1 MIEKNSGGSPADGP
15 LVEIWTDGG
24 CQGNPGPGAWA
35 FVLREGGRTIERSGF
50 DPRTTNNRME
60 LTAVR
65 EALSEVAARGQS
77 KALKVVVSTD
87 SQYVQKGI
95 TEWIHTWSRNGW
107 KTSGKKP
114 VKNGELWVSL
124 LELSR
129 GLSVTWLWVMGHAG
143 NEMNERCDSL
153 VQATIAAGLKRG
165 A

>member
-1 MIEKNSGGSPADGP
+1 MIGKSAGEMPSEGR
-15 LVEIWTDGG
+15 LVEVWTDGG

-35 FVLREGGRTIERSGF
+35 FVLRERDELIEKSGF

-65 EALSEVAARGQS
+65 EALSAIAARGQGKS
-77 KALKVVVSTD
+77 FQVVISTD

-95 TEWIHTWSRNGW
+95 TEWIRAWSRNGW
-107 KTSGKKP
+107 KTSAKKP
-114 VKNGELWVSL
+114 VKNSDLWLSL

-129 GLSVTWLWVMGHAG
+129 GLPVQWLWVMGHAG

-153 VQATIAAGLKRG
+153 VQAAIAAGAKRG
-165 A
+165 D